1 MFIYFSYT
9 LVVSQYEKST
19 TIYYTLRA
27 YCRERFNLT
36 KINDIYQTK
45 QQISGEW
52 TDETAGG
59 CQNYPQTYKTNPM
72 YRLTIGPKDISNL
85 IIELRAPKVYQVGIE
100 IINIS
105 LEDSTV
111 TAPFKTQS
119 TGNYRSGFCYLDL
132 YNIPEGVYNVMV
144 STFQPNQL
152 GPFFL
157 KVKCTTDVKIEKI
170 Q

>member
-1 MFIYFSYT
+1 
-9 LVVSQYEKST
+9 
-19 TIYYTLRA
+19 
-27 YCRERFNLT
+27 
-36 KINDIYQTK
+36 
-45 QQISGEW
+45 
-52 TDETAGG
+52 
-59 CQNYPQTYKTNPM
+59 M

-105 LEDSTV
+105 LEDPSV

-132 YNIPEGVYNVMV
+132 YNIPEGIYNVMV
-144 STFQPNQL
+144 STFQPSQL